1 MFRAVVTKVSKLC
14 AAVQGRDLDLLLPA
28 GGGRR
33 KEEEEE
39 KQVIYI

>member
-14 AAVQGRDLDLLLPA
+14 AAVHVRDLDLLLSA
-28 GGGRR
+28 AGGRR
-33 KEEEEE
+33 KGGGG